1 MAIGTEIALVVISSF
16 IYVIMRLK
24 FPHICIYITKLCFNS
39 IAGEFWLMSWDKDQ
53 RKRYLKIEVKATPP
67 EIYIEEGEQKNLDRP
82 NAREKIFV
90 TSLPI
95 RQWKPHEPI
104 DLLLTCTQMD
114 FKLHFNGKLV
124 KSITNWHD
132 DSWWGDSSAPL
143 IRQIGWRMKN
153 NMKLSKVSW
162 NYGKILFVSKL
173 YFAS

>member
-1 MAIGTEIALVVISSF
+1 
-16 IYVIMRLK
+16 
-24 FPHICIYITKLCFNS
+24 
-39 IAGEFWLMSWDKDQ
+39 MSWNKDQ
-53 RKRYLKIEVKATPP
+53 GKRYLKIEVKATPP
-67 EIYIEEGEQKNLDRP
+67 EIYIEEGDQKNLDRP

-132 DSWWGDSSAPL
+132 DSHAPL
-143 IRQIGWRMKN
+143 IRQIGWRMKKN

-162 NYGKILFVSKL
+162 NYGKILSVSVFCLMK
-173 YFAS
+173 

>member
-1 MAIGTEIALVVISSF
+1 MLLLDKNVRFTHA
-16 IYVIMRLK
+16 
-24 FPHICIYITKLCFNS
+24 HICIYTTKLCFKS
-39 IAGEFWLMSWDKDQ
+39 IAGEFWLMSWTKDQ

-67 EIYIEEGEQKNLDRP
+67 EIYIEEGDQKNLDKS

-95 RQWKPHEPI
+95 RQWNPLEPI
-104 DLLLTCTQMD
+104 DLLLTCTQID

-124 KSITNWHD
+124 KSITSWHD
-132 DSWWGDSSAPL
+132 DSHAPL

-162 NYGKILFVSKL
+162 TYGKSLSFYKL

>member
-1 MAIGTEIALVVISSF
+1 
-16 IYVIMRLK
+16 
-24 FPHICIYITKLCFNS
+24 
-39 IAGEFWLMSWDKDQ
+39 MSWDKDQ
-53 RKRYLKIEVKATPP
+53 RKRYLKIEVKAAPP
-67 EIYIEEGEQKNLDRP
+67 EIYIEEGKQKNLDRP

-95 RQWKPHEPI
+95 RQWKSHEPI

-132 DSWWGDSSAPL
+132 DFSVPL

-162 NYGKILFVSKL
+162 NYGKILPVSKL

>member
-1 MAIGTEIALVVISSF
+1 
-16 IYVIMRLK
+16 
-24 FPHICIYITKLCFNS
+24 
-39 IAGEFWLMSWDKDQ
+39 MSWDKDN

-67 EIYIEEGEQKNLDRP
+67 EIYIEEGDQKNLDRP

-95 RQWKPHEPI
+95 RQWKSHEPI

-132 DSWWGDSSAPL
+132 DSSVPF

-162 NYGKILFVSKL
+162 NYGKILSVSVFCLMK
-173 YFAS
+173 YFRMIYDLRSI